1 MRTRTRAGVETL
13 KVQSYVW
20 DRRQVVRCR
29 GAAPVKST
37 GGGAIVS
44 LKLSVGIAIF
54 VGFPTGRQDK

>member
-13 KVQSYVW
+13 KVQVTSGIGG
-20 DRRQVVRCR
+20 RSC